1 MSKRPHAV
9 LVLPERYK
17 CVTLDGIMSVKL
29 ENYRLNLILRHIP
42 RTLGKIHSAFFLLLF
57 VKCLVS
63 IFKEAAKTQT

>member
-29 ENYRLNLILRHIP
+29 ENYRHLILRHIP

-63 IFKEAAKTQT
+63 IFKVAAKTQT